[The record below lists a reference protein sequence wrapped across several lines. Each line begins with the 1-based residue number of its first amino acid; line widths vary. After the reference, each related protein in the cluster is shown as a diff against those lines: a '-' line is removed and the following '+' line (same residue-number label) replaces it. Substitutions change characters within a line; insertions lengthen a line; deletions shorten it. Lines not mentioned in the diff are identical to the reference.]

1 MPNWKKVII
10 SGSNISQLNNDSSF
24 LTSLSGAVLTSG
36 NQNIAGNKTFTGNT
50 TLSGTLSAASSL
62 KFTGLSG
69 GSGAKFLCLN
79 DSTSIV
85 ETQNLP
91 VTSVESGN
99 GLTGALQAGVITMS
113 ANYGAQTNLVT
124 GANTFVEN
132 GTDSENDLI
141 LLYQANDNNVQKPTV
156 QDFIEAYDLGGTS
169 YLAGT
174 GIDLNT
180 TTFNLDLTEVMAN
193 SSTANAVLTSD
204 GDGTLTA
211 ESSLTYNASN
221 NGILQI
227 NPSVTGGG
235 RLRIGQGSTST
246 PAIGYISQTS
256 TGLYFGTGYVGI
268 SIAGT
273 SRFYLNASGVRIDDS
288 IGVNVAASTTDGRI
302 DASNDIVAYSTS
314 DERLKEN
321 VKPLENALDK
331 VSKIG
336 GYEFDWKEL
345 TEEEKKTI
353 HGNEGHDVGVIAQE
367 IEKVLPEV
375 VTERD
380 SGYKA
385 VKYEKI
391 VPLLIE
397 SIKDLKAEIEELK
410 GKL

>member
-1 MPNWKKVII
+1 MP
-10 SGSNISQLNNDSSF
+10 
-24 LTSLSGAVLTSG
+24 
-36 NQNIAGNKTFTGNT
+36 
-50 TLSGTLSAASSL
+50 SSL

-288 IGVNVAASTTDGRI
+288 IGVNVAILQRM
-302 DASNDIVAYSTS
+302 
-314 DERLKEN
+314 
-321 VKPLENALDK
+321 
-331 VSKIG
+331 
-336 GYEFDWKEL
+336 
-345 TEEEKKTI
+345 
-353 HGNEGHDVGVIAQE
+353 VGLMHQMI
-367 IEKVLPEV
+367 LWH
-375 VTERD
+375 TLHRM
-380 SGYKA
+380 
-385 VKYEKI
+385 
-391 VPLLIE
+391 
-397 SIKDLKAEIEELK
+397 KD
-410 GKL
+410 

>member
-24 LTSLSGAVLTSG
+24 LTSLSGAVLTTG
-36 NQNIAGNKTFTGNT
+36 AQTVAGNKTFSGNT
-50 TLSGTLSAASSL
+50 IFNGTLSAASGV
-62 KFTGLSG
+62 KFTGLAG
-69 GSGAKFLCLN
+69 GSGAKFLALN
-79 DSTSIV
+79 DSTSVV

-91 VTSVESGN
+91 VTDVNSGN
-99 GLTGALQAGVITMS
+99 GLTGALLSGVITMS
-113 ANYGAQTNLVT
+113 ANYGATTNLVT

-132 GTDSENDLI
+132 GTDGSNDQI

-156 QDFIEAYDLGGTS
+156 DEFVEAYGLGGTS

-174 GIDLNT
+174 GIDLSS
-180 TTFNLDLTEVMAN
+180 TTFNLDLTEVMDN
-193 SSTANAVLTSD
+193 SSTANAILTND

-211 ESSLTYNASN
+211 ESSFTWNASN
-221 NGILQI
+221 NGILTL

-235 RLRIGQGSTST
+235 RIRVGQGSTST
-246 PAIGYISQTS
+246 PAIAYVSQTS
-256 TGLYFGTGYVGI
+256 TGLYFGTSYLGF

-273 SRFYLNASGVRIDDS
+273 SRFYLNANGLRIDDA
-288 IGVNVAASTTDGRI
+288 IGVNVNASTTDGRI
-302 DASNDIVAYSTS
+302 DAGNDIVAYSSS
-314 DERLKEN
+314 DRRWKEN
-321 VKPLENALDK
+321 IKPIENALDK

-345 TEEEKKTI
+345 TEEEKVTQ

-367 IEKVLPEV
+367 IEEVLPEV
-375 VTERD
+375 VTTREN
-380 SGYKA
+380 GYKG